1 VKRKDGVVE
10 KAERFSL
17 ELSKA
22 DAMLLWEI
30 LARAEGKKPLEPLD
44 PAEYGAL
51 MGVLGALERSDL
63 DQRVSDWDEELKAA
77 YEDGRRARREIE
89 AE

>member
-1 VKRKDGVVE
+1 MV
-10 KAERFSL
+10 
-17 ELSKA
+17 
-22 DAMLLWEI
+22 LWEV
-30 LARAEGKKPLEPLD
+30 LARAEEKKPLEPLD

-63 DQRVSDWDEELKAA
+63 EQQVSDWDAELRTA

-89 AE
+89 GE